1 MKVLQCPK
9 PKKIDL
15 NKTIYVKYVS
25 FILFFRN
32 NTPSSLFKKAIILQT
47 SCGGERNQGKR
58 KIE

>member
-1 MKVLQCPK
+1 MSKT
-9 PKKIDL
+9 KKMDL